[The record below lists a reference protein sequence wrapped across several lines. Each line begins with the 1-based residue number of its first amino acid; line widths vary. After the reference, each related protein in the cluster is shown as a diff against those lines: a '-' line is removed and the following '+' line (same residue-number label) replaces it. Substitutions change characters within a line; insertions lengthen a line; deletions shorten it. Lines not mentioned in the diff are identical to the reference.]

1 MAGEKTVRCDRARQW
16 ASLRVDG
23 ELSELEGLMLE
34 RHVAG
39 CDSCREWQR
48 RVERTTEL
56 LRAAPLERPAPRAE
70 LDRRVGARFPLR
82 HRLVLAAVV
91 AAAALGSLLGAA
103 LDRPERSAPSPSP
116 SPSPSL
122 SLLPPGSGD
131 EPGMRVPPVPRRPA
145 IPGEGAV

>member
-1 MAGEKTVRCDRARQW
+1 MAGEKKTVRCDRARQW

-23 ELSELEGLMLE
+23 ELSELESLMLE

-39 CDSCREWQR
+39 CDSCREWQQ

-56 LRAAPLERPAPRAE
+56 LRASPLEPPR
-70 LDRRVGARFPLR
+70 RRVELEGRDEARFPLR

-103 LDRPERSAPSPSP
+103 LDRPEGSSPSP
-116 SPSPSL
+116 SPQL
-122 SLLPPGSGD
+122 SLLPP
-131 EPGMRVPPVPRRPA
+131 EPGDQPPARLPPVPRRPGLH
-145 IPGEGAV
+145 GEGAV